1 MVIWTSG
8 NLGHV
13 NDDAQTV
20 DQFMLATERLAP
32 DAPAVL
38 EMASDGGFRTLT
50 YRQLGDLARDYA
62 RTLGDL
68 RLAVGDRVMLESHT
82 SGPAIAMLLACSM
95 RGLAFVPVSPET
107 PEKRL
112 LSIID
117 SAEPALHVQAAT
129 GRRSEIPVP
138 VGTGRFGMDGLTVDR
153 VPAPRAA
160 HREHVVG
167 TDPAYIIYTSGTTGR
182 PKGVV
187 MSHRGV
193 LAFYRGMLTKRIV
206 GPGDRLV
213 TTSPLQFDFAL
224 LDIGLG
230 LGSGAT
236 LVPVSRDVL
245 NWPRRFLGF
254 LADVGATQVD
264 GVPTIWR
271 SALRHEAEQLSGLT
285 GIRGVLFSG
294 ENFPLPE
301 LRQLRSLLPGLRVVN
316 AFGPTESMAFSLT
329 DVPDPIP
336 ADLAKLSIGQA
347 YPGAEMAIFD
357 EAGQV
362 ITQPGVTG
370 EIYMRG
376 PSLFSGYWDDP
387 AATRAALIPD
397 PLNPRS
403 GQTVFRSGDLAY
415 RDEKGDFYFCGR
427 VDLQVK
433 IRGNRVEL
441 GEVERRMLDF
451 PGISAVAAL
460 VLPRPDQDPVLAAF
474 VVMAD
479 QDYALDELELSAFCM
494 ETLPDYMVP
503 HELRV
508 VNELPVTPN
517 GKVDRRALTDW
528 LACAGCERLDGC
540 SGVLGGSAFAA
551 ADLARHTGTSRP
563 ASTAARPHQC
573 IRRPNLRKAEI
584 LRVIRHPGIPQP
596 AQRPL

>member
-8 NLGHV
+8 DFSPARDH
-13 NDDAQTV
+13 AQTV
-20 DQFMLATERLAP
+20 DQFMLAAERRAP
-32 DAPAVL
+32 EAPAVL
-38 EMASDGGFRTLT
+38 ELAGDGDFRALT

-62 RTLGDL
+62 RTLDGL
-68 RLAVGDRVMLESHT
+68 RLAVGDRVILESHT

-95 RGLAFVPVSPET
+95 RGLTFVPVSPET

-117 SAEPALHVQAAT
+117 SAEPALHVQAVT
-129 GRRSEIPVP
+129 GRRSELPVP
-138 VGTGRFGMDGLTVDR
+138 VGTGRFGLAGLAVDR
-153 VPAPRAA
+153 APAPRAA
-160 HREHVVG
+160 HREHAVG

-193 LAFYRGMLTKRIV
+193 LAFYRGMLTKGLV

-230 LGSGAT
+230 LGSGAA
-236 LVPVSRDVL
+236 LVPVPRDVL

-254 LADVGATQVD
+254 LADCDATQVD

-271 SALRHEAEQLSGLT
+271 SALRHEAEQLSGLS

-301 LRQLRSLLPGLRVVN
+301 LRQLRGLLPGLRVTN
-316 AFGPTESMAFSLT
+316 CFGPTESMAFSLT

-336 ADLAKLSIGQA
+336 ADLTKLSIGRA
-347 YPGAEMAIFD
+347 FPGAEMAIFD
-357 EAGQV
+357 QAGQP

-387 AATRAALIPD
+387 AATRAALVPD

-403 GQTVFRSGDLAY
+403 GQSVFRSGDLAY
-415 RDEKGDFYFCGR
+415 QDENGDFFFCGR

-441 GEVERRMLDF
+441 GEVERRLLEF
-451 PGISAVAAL
+451 PGVSAAAAL
-460 VLPRPDQDPVLAAF
+460 VLPRADQDPVLAAF

-517 GKVDRRALTDW
+517 GKTDRRALTDW
-528 LACAGCERLDGC
+528 LGL
-540 SGVLGGSAFAA
+540 
-551 ADLARHTGTSRP
+551 
-563 ASTAARPHQC
+563 
-573 IRRPNLRKAEI
+573 RR
-584 LRVIRHPGIPQP
+584 V
-596 AQRPL
+596 